1 MNAMERVLADEL
13 GRLTDRLAASI
24 PKGAFERIRT
34 TTPTLRARLD
44 QVETTLAAAHAS
56 LVAAYG
62 LWAQALD
69 DLENVWALAVWR
81 AAADEPVENARIAA

>member
-13 GRLTDRLAASI
+13 GRLIDRLAASI
-24 PKGAFERIRT
+24 PEGAFERVRT
-34 TTPTLRARLD
+34 TTTPRARLD

-56 LVAAYG
+56 LVAGYG

-81 AAADEPVENARIAA
+81 AAAEEPVENARIAA